1 MFGQSQLYIRRG
13 TLKWIL
19 SSGSV
24 IINRWMAIVHEDDSR
39 PEADCKLRWLAWSEV
54 GSRLGLI
61 YIHRT
66 NRMNPRNECVVITI
80 IALSTLPPHY
90 CFCCYCCCCYYY
102 YYYYY
107 YCSCCKRSIS
117 IACEVV
123 ININTNSHRLR
134 HCTKQVYG
142 RRYESHRSSKPK
154 RHKNKIWR
162 KTIFNMTD
170 GILTPCNVACGSG
183 IMTVNSPSGST
194 L

>member
-1 MFGQSQLYIRRG
+1 
-13 TLKWIL
+13 
-19 SSGSV
+19 
-24 IINRWMAIVHEDDSR
+24 MAIVHEDDSR

>member
-1 MFGQSQLYIRRG
+1 
-13 TLKWIL
+13 
-19 SSGSV
+19 
-24 IINRWMAIVHEDDSR
+24 MAIVHEDDSR

-90 CFCCYCCCCYYY
+90 CFCCYCCYY

-154 RHKNKIWR
+154 RHKKIKYGEKR
-162 KTIFNMTD
+162 FSI
-170 GILTPCNVACGSG
+170 
-183 IMTVNSPSGST
+183 
-194 L
+194 